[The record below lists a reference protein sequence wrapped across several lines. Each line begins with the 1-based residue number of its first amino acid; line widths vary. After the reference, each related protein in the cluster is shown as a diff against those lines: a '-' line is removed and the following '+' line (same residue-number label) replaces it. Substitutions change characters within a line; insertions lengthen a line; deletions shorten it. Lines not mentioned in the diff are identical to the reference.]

1 MCEELFDTYQRD
13 RADEVRLDRTEWGM
27 MRWMCGFI
35 LKERQKNTELKELL
49 GLRKVGI
56 GIVVFNVP
64 LDTL

>member
-1 MCEELFDTYQRD
+1 MILISETGPMKTEH
-13 RADEVRLDRTEWGM
+13 EVRLDRTEWGM